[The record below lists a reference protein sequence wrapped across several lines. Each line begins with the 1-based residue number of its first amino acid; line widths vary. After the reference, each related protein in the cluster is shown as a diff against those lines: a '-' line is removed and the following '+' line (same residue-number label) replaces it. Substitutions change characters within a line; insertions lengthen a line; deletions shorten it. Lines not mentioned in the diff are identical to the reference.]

1 MTGCRMAKATDVPM
15 KQTPQRDCQASGGAT
30 LRLAKQGFDF
40 ADFAAFLR
48 RQDARWLIECAT
60 RSAQTPGTFG
70 RDACESGDASNESES
85 Q

>member
-1 MTGCRMAKATDVPM
+1 MNEATNKPVR
-15 KQTPQRDCQASGGAT
+15 QTSLRECQASGGA
-30 LRLAKQGFDF
+30 LWLAKQGFDF

-70 RDACESGDASNESES
+70 RDACESGDKSNESGS